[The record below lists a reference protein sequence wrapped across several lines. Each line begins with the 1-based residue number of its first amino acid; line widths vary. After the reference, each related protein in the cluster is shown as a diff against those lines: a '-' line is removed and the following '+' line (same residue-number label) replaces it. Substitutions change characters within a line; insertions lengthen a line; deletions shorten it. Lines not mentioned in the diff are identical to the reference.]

1 MPERDALDW
10 DSNRS
15 SNFLI
20 NNRLQTI
27 VSNPLLLKSR
37 RMNIIMM
44 TASTSLTI
52 GKGKQLPLLCVTCC
66 ANEQQV
72 IPIVSQPVI
81 TWILFF
87 LSRSLLYSS
96 LWTIVL
102 HGTIRSGKKLGFAIA
117 AFIVL
122 STT

>member
-1 MPERDALDW
+1 MIPGVFYCRINQER
-10 DSNRS
+10 
-15 SNFLI
+15 
-20 NNRLQTI
+20 
-27 VSNPLLLKSR
+27 LLHC
-37 RMNIIMM
+37 NIIMM
-44 TASTSLTI
+44 TTSMCFI
-52 GKGKQLPLLCVTCC
+52 IYKGKQLSLLCVTYC
-66 ANEQQV
+66 ATEQQI
-72 IPIVSQPVI
+72 IPVVSQPVI

-102 HGTIRSGKKLGFAIA
+102 HGTIRSGKKLGFTIA